1 VNDSAAPP
9 AALTPEQTGLLRL
22 VYGAQAA
29 QIIYVAAKLGVPD
42 ILKDGPRTSAE
53 IGAAV
58 GVEASTLRR
67 VLRGASSL
75 GVCAEVEA
83 DRFALTEMGQYL
95 RSDRPDSLHWRVLFN
110 GEVLLPL
117 WGDFLQTVR
126 SGESGALRVL
136 KMPLYDYLAAHPAVG
151 GLFDQTMASSA
162 RYRLEPAV
170 AAYDFSRFQTIV
182 DVGGGNGA
190 LLLAILRRYPEPRG
204 LVYDLPPVA
213 ERAREHI
220 QAVGLAAR
228 CTAVGGDATVGVP
241 AGADCHLLSNFLISM
256 SDDAAT
262 TVLRHCREA
271 IAAGGVLVLVEW
283 VMPTSG
289 EAIDPFRFWDTASID
304 LIMLAIN
311 GSAGWRVR
319 TAQEFETLL
328 AEGGFTL
335 RRVVP
340 TVSSVSVI
348 EAVPRADSPPGRAVS
363 AT

>member
-1 VNDSAAPP
+1 MDDSAAQP
-9 AALTPEQTGLLRL
+9 AALTSEQTGLLRL

-29 QIIYVAAKLGVPD
+29 QIIYVSAKLGVPD
-42 ILKDGPRTSAE
+42 ILKDGPRSSAE
-53 IGAAV
+53 IAAAA
-58 GVEASTLRR
+58 GVEASVLRR

-83 DRFALTEMGQYL
+83 GRFAWPERGPHL
-95 RSDRPDSLHWRVLFN
+95 RSGHSYSRHCRVLFN
-110 GEVLLPL
+110 GDVRLRL

-136 KMPLYDYLAAHPAVG
+136 KMPLYDYLAAHPDVG
-151 GLFDQTMASSA
+151 GLFDRTMASGA

-170 AAYDFSRFQTIV
+170 AAYDFSRFRTIV

-190 LLLAILRRYPEPRG
+190 LLLTILRRYPEPHG
-204 LVYDLPPVA
+204 LVFDLPAVA
-213 ERAREHI
+213 ERARQHI
-220 QAVGLAAR
+220 EAVGLAAR
-228 CTAVGGDATVGVP
+228 CTAVEGDATEGVP
-241 AGADCHLLSNFLISM
+241 AGADCYLLSNFLISM

-271 IAAGGVLVLVEW
+271 IVAGGVLVLVEW

-311 GSAGWRVR
+311 GSGGARVR
-319 TAQEFETLL
+319 TTQEFETLL
-328 AEGGFTL
+328 GEGGFTL
-335 RRVVP
+335 RRIVP
-340 TVSSVSVI
+340 TVSSVRLI
-348 EAVPRADSPPGRAVS
+348 EALPR
-363 AT
+363 